1 MSEYEH
7 TEHLLIQIDYLRTAN
22 RQLREYAEDAV
33 AKIQRLEE
41 AGDAMDKTAEPFV
54 LDTIDEDTPMSK
66 VGEQYEIIYD
76 SPPTAGDHV
85 AMNRAR
91 KEWRKAKEDKP

>member
-33 AKIQRLEE
+33 AKIQRLEK
-41 AGDAMDKTAEPFV
+41 AGDAMAEFCNPTS
-54 LDTIDEDTPMSK
+54 LRLQWHKSK
-66 VGEQYEIIYD
+66 E
-76 SPPTAGDHV
+76 
-85 AMNRAR
+85 
-91 KEWRKAKEDKP
+91 AKP

>member
-33 AKIQRLEE
+33 AKIKRLEE
-41 AGDAMDKTAEPFV
+41 AGDRLAGT
-54 LDTIDEDTPMSK
+54 TPPSSDRYMAW
-66 VGEQYEIIYD
+66 I
-76 SPPTAGDHV
+76 
-85 AMNRAR
+85 
-91 KEWRKAKEDKP
+91 KAKEAKP

>member
-33 AKIQRLEE
+33 AKIKRLED
-41 AGDAMDKTAEPFV
+41 AGDA
-54 LDTIDEDTPMSK
+54 L
-66 VGEQYEIIYD
+66 YENSY
-76 SPPTAGDHV
+76 PTRWDLPEA
-85 AMNRAR
+85 NAR
-91 KEWRKAKEDKP
+91 KLKEQEEWRKAKEDKP